1 MSRNIVTFV
10 IYQLT
15 SCAVFKIHN
24 FLHPLFTCGL
34 WTPVSNNIWF
44 LSQSMLLILSQ
55 YQIVWMMCIQIAA
68 KGSKI

>member
-24 FLHPLFTCGL
+24 FLHPIFTCGL
-34 WTPVSNNIWF
+34 WTPVSNNIWC
-44 LSQSMLLILSQ
+44 LSKSMLLILYFITVSNCLDD
-55 YQIVWMMCIQIAA
+55 VHTNSS
-68 KGSKI
+68 KGQ